1 MQNNE
6 YKIKKE
12 NKIKNRLILPISVLI
27 LIVAI
32 LSTIMYAHLTNLDRK
47 IASQEAEISE
57 LKKNKLS
64 LEGEVVGIKSSSEI
78 AEEAMYKLGMVYPSD
93 DQIIYIELDNAKE
106 SKDVNQNVFLS
117 PVISVLK
124 SYTKD

>member
-12 NKIKNRLILPISVLI
+12 NKIKNRLILPMSVLI

-64 LEGEVVGIKSSSEI
+64 LEGEVVGIKSSNEI